1 MDREIGDVISDL
13 YQFNCIVLSGIVGG
27 LGMDKDDMAVKLQS
41 MAGDAEKMRPDSQ
54 VSAMLQDFAEL
65 RAARN
70 FRGTDR
76 SRRRA
81 RQSVDRRIIVLVL
94 AKATRRCL

>member
-41 MAGDAEKMRPDSQ
+41 MARDAEKMRPDSQ
-54 VSAMLQDFAEL
+54 VSAMLRDFAEL
-65 RAARN
+65 
-70 FRGTDR
+70 
-76 SRRRA
+76 
-81 RQSVDRRIIVLVL
+81 LVMPGCRPRWTPRVIEGGKKL
-94 AKATRRCL
+94 

>member
-54 VSAMLQDFAEL
+54 VSAMLRDFAEL
-65 RAARN
+65 
-70 FRGTDR
+70 
-76 SRRRA
+76 
-81 RQSVDRRIIVLVL
+81 LVTPGCRPRWTPRVIEGGKKL
-94 AKATRRCL
+94 

>member
-13 YQFNCIVLSGIVGG
+13 YQFNCIVLSGIVGE

-54 VSAMLQDFAEL
+54 VSAMLRDFAEL
-65 RAARN
+65 
-70 FRGTDR
+70 
-76 SRRRA
+76 
-81 RQSVDRRIIVLVL
+81 LVTPGCRPRWTPRVIEGG
-94 AKATRRCL
+94 KKV

>member
-13 YQFNCIVLSGIVGG
+13 YKFNCIVLSGIVSG

-54 VSAMLQDFAEL
+54 VSAMLRDFAEL
-65 RAARN
+65 
-70 FRGTDR
+70 
-76 SRRRA
+76 
-81 RQSVDRRIIVLVL
+81 LVTPGCRPRWTPRVIEGG
-94 AKATRRCL
+94 KKV

>member
-27 LGMDKDDMAVKLQS
+27 LGMDKDDMAVELQS

-54 VSAMLQDFAEL
+54 VSAMLRDFAEL
-65 RAARN
+65 
-70 FRGTDR
+70 
-76 SRRRA
+76 
-81 RQSVDRRIIVLVL
+81 LVTPGCRPRWTPRVIEGGKKL
-94 AKATRRCL
+94 

>member
-54 VSAMLQDFAEL
+54 VSAMLRDFAEL
-65 RAARN
+65 
-70 FRGTDR
+70 
-76 SRRRA
+76 
-81 RQSVDRRIIVLVL
+81 LVTPGCRPRWTPRVIEGG
-94 AKATRRCL
+94 KKV